1 MVCETLLEIKK
12 NLMFTL
18 FNFIIT
24 FRSDSGE
31 AKRNIADN
39 QCSSATS
46 KRQADTETEEV
57 ENEESETEEA
67 ENEES
72 ETEEVEN
79 EESETEE
86 VENEEAE
93 TEEAEN
99 EPSQKKA
106 KTDKSP

>member
-1 MVCETLLEIKK
+1 MH
-12 NLMFTL
+12 
-18 FNFIIT
+18 FIFT

-31 AKRNIADN
+31 AKRNIVDN

-57 ENEESETEEA
+57 ENEESEIEEA

-72 ETEEVEN
+72 EN
-79 EESETEE
+79 EEFEREE
-86 VENEEAE
+86 AENEEAE
-93 TEEAEN
+93 T

-106 KTDKSP
+106 KTDESP

>member
-1 MVCETLLEIKK
+1 MQKSIVCETLLEIKK

-18 FNFIIT
+18 FNFIFT

-46 KRQADTETEEV
+46 KRQADTE
-57 ENEESETEEA
+57 NEEAENEEA

-72 ETEEVEN
+72 EN
-79 EESETEE
+79 EEFER
-86 VENEEAE
+86 
-93 TEEAEN
+93 EEAEN
-99 EPSQKKA
+99 KEAETEPSQKKA

>member
-12 NLMFTL
+12 NLTFTL

-46 KRQADTETEEV
+46 KRQADTE
-57 ENEESETEEA
+57 
-67 ENEES
+67 NEES

-86 VENEEAE
+86 GENEESETEEAENEEAE
-93 TEEAEN
+93 T

-106 KTDKSP
+106 KTDESP

>member
-1 MVCETLLEIKK
+1 MQKSIVCETFLEIKK

-18 FNFIIT
+18 FNFIFT

-31 AKRNIADN
+31 AKRNITDN

-46 KRQADTETEEV
+46 KRQADTE
-57 ENEESETEEA
+57 NEEA

-72 ETEEVEN
+72 EIEEAEN
-79 EESETEE
+79 EESE
-86 VENEEAE
+86 NEEFE
-93 TEEAEN
+93 REEAEN
-99 EPSQKKA
+99 KEAETEPSQKKA

>member
-1 MVCETLLEIKK
+1 
-12 NLMFTL
+12 MFTL
-18 FNFIIT
+18 FNFIFT

-46 KRQADTETEEV
+46 KRQADTE
-57 ENEESETEEA
+57 NEEAENEEA

-72 ETEEVEN
+72 EN
-79 EESETEE
+79 EEFER
-86 VENEEAE
+86 
-93 TEEAEN
+93 EEAEN
-99 EPSQKKA
+99 KEAETEPSQKKA

>member
-1 MVCETLLEIKK
+1 MQKSIVCETLLEIKK

-18 FNFIIT
+18 FNFIFT

-46 KRQADTETEEV
+46 KRQADTE
-57 ENEESETEEA
+57 NEEAENEEA

-72 ETEEVEN
+72 EIEEAEN
-79 EESETEE
+79 EESE
-86 VENEEAE
+86 NEEFE
-93 TEEAEN
+93 REEAEN
-99 EPSQKKA
+99 KEAETEPSQKKA